1 MRFNPSLTELTTA
14 ATDALLGVVCLVLL
28 FRLVQRP
35 DGPAWKRVLWG
46 AVFVCLATASFLG
59 AIAHGGEWSAA
70 VRARLWQPLYLALGL
85 TVALFLVGAV
95 GDWRGRPAAH
105 RALPWMIAVAI
116 GFFAVTQWGSGS
128 FLLFVA
134 YEALVMLATLAIYLT
149 LCAGGR
155 AGAGTIAAGIALS
168 IAAAGVQASSLH
180 VTVGVPFDHN
190 GLFHLVQIAGVVVT
204 ARGVRQGL
212 AADGQ
217 SAGVP

>member
-35 DGPAWKRVLWG
+35 EGPGWKRGLWG
-46 AVFVCLATASFLG
+46 TVFLCLAAASFLG
-59 AIAHGGEWSAA
+59 AIAHGGEWSGA
-70 VRARLWQPLYLALGL
+70 VRARLWQPLYNSVGL
-85 TVALFLVGAV
+85 TKRLFLVGA
-95 GDWRGRPAAH
+95 GIDRKRRPAAR
-105 RALPWMIAVAI
+105 RALPWMIAVAV

-134 YEALVMLATLAIYLT
+134 YEAVVMLVTLAIYLA
-149 LCAGGR
+149 LRAGGR
-155 AGAGTIAAGIALS
+155 PGAGTVAAGIALS
-168 IAAAGVQASSLH
+168 IAAAGVQASPLH
-180 VTVGVPFDHN
+180 VTVVVPFDHN

-212 AADGQ
+212 LADDVGR
-217 SAGVP
+217 